1 VTPVQRASAQL
12 DAIGAEPPW
21 WRPLKR
27 RAWRIK
33 AVVLLADLY
42 VAIAIES
49 AAFKAAQAVLLKA
62 FQQALVPHELGTGG
76 RVVN

>member
-12 DAIGAEPPW
+12 DALGAEPPW

-27 RAWRIK
+27 RAWLRRVMAIRTELVQ
-33 AVVLLADLY
+33 ALAAEVV
-42 VAIAIES
+42 
-49 AAFKAAQAVLLKA
+49 QAVLLKA